1 MTLYTPSEAADKL
14 KVKSITVLRMFDDG
28 VLPGIILR
36 QGQRKRII
44 RFREEA
50 VEKFITSRE
59 QKSRRPVEVAGDAH
73 GK

>member
-1 MTLYTPSEAADKL
+1 VTLYTPSEAADKL